1 MSMIATGVMAV
12 VSIASN
18 ISAQRAAAKAADKR
32 REAEARGAMMQYAT
46 AENAANIM
54 KRANLEASY
63 NATYEVMRAGAA
75 QNQDVR
81 DAVQKAESSVLAS
94 KEGLTSGRSQGRQM
108 VSLQVK
114 GNEALQKSK
123 SQASTMIS
131 QITDAQ
137 DKATN
142 DLNNKLF
149 ANYSSLVATLT
160 NPGAVYQGSNMSIV
174 ASGVT
179 GAAQGASMGS
189 SFNMYS

>member
-1 MSMIATGVMAV
+1 MIAVGAIGGAV
-12 VSIASN
+12 ISLVSN
-18 ISAQRAAAKAADKR
+18 ISAQRAAAKAADR
-32 REAEARGAMMQYAT
+32 ARLAEAKGAMMQYAT

-123 SQASTMIS
+123 SQAATMIS

-149 ANYSSLVATLT
+149 ANYNSMVTTLL
-160 NPGAVYQGSNMSIV
+160 NPGAVYQGSNMAIV
-174 ASGVT
+174 SAGVS
-179 GAAQGASMGS
+179 GAAQGASLGKALG
-189 SFNMYS
+189 